1 MWWLNVARGCIL
13 LIGHILLLHCPLAP
27 RLFLFLL
34 IFVVMTLLERTP
46 RPKVALFE
54 ACGTVTS
61 GEGQEVN
68 PNVAL
73 LLHSRLYSYFI
84 LRYEVN
90 VLGLKSVLLKS
101 EYEGKIKCA

>member
-1 MWWLNVARGCIL
+1 MQE
-13 LIGHILLLHCPLAP
+13 HPD
-27 RLFLFLL
+27 
-34 IFVVMTLLERTP
+34 
-46 RPKVALFE
+46 PKVALLE

-84 LRYEVN
+84 LIYEVN

>member
-1 MWWLNVARGCIL
+1 MAHGCIL
-13 LIGHILLLHCPLAP
+13 HVGHILPLHCPLAP
-27 RLFLFLL
+27 RLFLLILTFL
-34 IFVVMTLLERTP
+34 VRTLLARKP
-46 RPKVALFE
+46 RPNVALFE

-84 LRYEVN
+84 LIYEVN